1 MTDGMQPPADK
12 QTPNREEGSGGRY
25 WADANASQAEVWT
38 GVAKLSTRIHGNPRA
53 SCTSEKFALP
63 RRRPTRREIY
73 SPESGGGGGTVSRSC
88 HMSHLARWWASGR
101 RARES
106 PPSGSCGGRM
116 KKKKQCVIDLP
127 PAIRVAT
134 LAVKRCTIRDSRH
147 RFSAGTNVGT
157 T

>member
-25 WADANASQAEVWT
+25 WADASASQAEVWT

-53 SCTSEKFALP
+53 SAP
-63 RRRPTRREIY
+63 RRNLHFRVVGRRDARFTAPNRGE
-73 SPESGGGGGTVSRSC
+73 GGGTVSRSC